1 MYCSLMLGKYIRK
14 EANLFKKLADNF
26 SYCSIITQYL
36 GGLKSNK
43 FQNGEAQDEV
53 FSKNESVHIF
63 YIAID

>member
-1 MYCSLMLGKYIRK
+1 MLGKYFRK

-53 FSKNESVHIF
+53 FSKNESVYIF